1 MTDEPPASEDAL
13 HRVLAD
19 WLVGRGECSAA
30 DAVARHGAEAVLAAC
45 EHEGVVSLVHTRL
58 SEGVAGTPVPSGLLE
73 PLALRARRCAARSLL
88 CQAEARR
95 IQQAL
100 SAAGIGGLW
109 LKGIALGHW
118 LYPSMHLRDVAD
130 IDLLLPDHATTL
142 RAAQV
147 LAPLGYALPNPH
159 IAGDLVVHELLAWS
173 QRAQLELDLHWD
185 LSNAA
190 LFADRIAWQAL
201 RADAQPLPALGPG
214 AMGLSAAHALV
225 HACIHRAINHLTRR
239 ENRLRWL
246 YDIHLLWDGM
256 PADAREHAVLLAVE
270 AGAADATVSALDAVA
285 ERFGTVVETMT
296 LDRLRIAAG
305 SEKVGTRRLRRWSYF
320 QWSSWRRLGPVRG
333 LRWVRQLLVP
343 DFAHLQVRY
352 GSDGAGRG
360 RILLRRLGD
369 GVRRWRGY
377 AGRHEAS

>member
-1 MTDEPPASEDAL
+1 MTDETTASREPL
-13 HRVLAD
+13 HQVLAD
-19 WLVGRGECSAA
+19 WLVGRDGCTAA
-30 DAVARHGAEAVLAAC
+30 DAIARHGVKAVLAAC
-45 EHEGVVSLVHTRL
+45 EREGVVSLVHARL
-58 SEGVAGTPVPSGLLE
+58 SGDEAASLVPAEMLE
-73 PLALRARRCAARSLL
+73 PLSTRARLCAARSLL

-95 IQQAL
+95 IQQTL
-100 SAAGIGGLW
+100 SAAGITAIW

-173 QRAQLELDLHWD
+173 ERARLELDLHWD

-190 LFADRIAWQAL
+190 LFADRIAWQDL
-201 RADAQPLPALGPG
+201 RAHAQPLPALGG
-214 AMGLSAAHALV
+214 VAMGLSAAHALV
-225 HACIHRAINHLTRR
+225 HACLHRAINHLTRR

-246 YDIHLLWDGM
+246 YDIHLLWAGM
-256 PADAREHAVLLAVE
+256 AADAREHAVLLAVE
-270 AGAADATVSALDAVA
+270 AGAADATVSALEAVA
-285 ERFGTVVETMT
+285 ARFGTVVEAAT
-296 LDRLRIAAG
+296 LDRLRTAAACRPFRG
-305 SEKVGTRRLRRWSYF
+305 RRLRRWSYF
-320 QWSSWRRLGPVRG
+320 QWASWRRLGPVRG
-333 LRWVRQLLVP
+333 LRWVRQLLFP
-343 DFAHLQVRY
+343 DFAHLRVRY

-377 AGRHEAS
+377 SRQELR

>member
-1 MTDEPPASEDAL
+1 MTDDNAASDDAL
-13 HRVLAD
+13 HRVLSD

-30 DAVARHGAEAVLAAC
+30 DAVARHGVESVLAAC
-45 EHEGVVSLVHTRL
+45 EYEGVVSLVHARL
-58 SEGVAGTPVPSGLLE
+58 SEGAAGTPVPSGLFE

-88 CQAEARR
+88 CQAQARR

-142 RAAQV
+142 RAARV

-190 LFADRIAWQAL
+190 LFADRIAWQDL
-201 RADAQPLPALGPG
+201 RAHAQPLPALGAG

-225 HACIHRAINHLTRR
+225 HACIHRAVNHLIGR

-246 YDIHLLWDGM
+246 YDIHLLWAGM
-256 PADAREHAVLLAVE
+256 AADARDHAVLLAVE
-270 AGAADATVSALDAVA
+270 AGAADATVSALEAVA
-285 ERFGTVVETMT
+285 QRFGTVVETT
-296 LDRLRIAAG
+296 ILDRLRTAAA
-305 SEKVGTRRLRRWSYF
+305 SEMVDTRWLRRWSCF
-320 QWSSWRRLGPVRG
+320 QWSTLRVLGSRRG
-333 LRWVRQLLVP
+333 LRWLRQLLFP